1 MDLNSTG
8 PTLALSLSLVPHGAR
23 NSRDLAQNVTGKFG
37 LSSAWCR
44 LSLLCPAFH
53 KHFPSSTLASLWVTS
68 QNSCHQGRRV
78 LTSGTVISPPQALPS
93 PSSLPPIT
101 ANPCLTLNCD
111 QDQLK
116 PCLTPIAIS
125 FCSLWWG
132 EFVRVYVYVCTIM
145 CTHADA
151 PDSVCM
157 CVCVR
162 TFCECGL
169 KKGAITESHLHPLQW
184 FVDGCQAAGR
194 ACHWFSSPLKRDERQ

>member
-157 CVCVR
+157 CVCAHILWVWVKEGSYNR
-162 TFCECGL
+162 E
-169 KKGAITESHLHPLQW
+169 
-184 FVDGCQAAGR
+184 
-194 ACHWFSSPLKRDERQ
+194 SSPSSTVVCRWLPSRRESLPLIFIAS